1 MNDRI
6 KEVYEDES
14 LTVAER
20 EAQIAEI
27 REYYKDKV
35 LDLEE
40 QKNIA
45 LKDMTAAGTEV
56 IQDFGNEYGDTLNN
70 MADVSDNFAETFD
83 NYINEMENSLKEY
96 EKTTMDVG
104 LATGTTYGELQEKI
118 EDTSDSTDYFTEVG
132 LDATDMMW
140 DQLDALH
147 EQINGYLA
155 YADAVMEAVRAL
167 QQLANQ
173 NVQAKENMAN
183 SSTGLGYS
191 DNTDYMAQALNQA
204 ASGHVKDSYISLQQ
218 RQEKVEAQGGSY
230 SAQSDYDLMAAIAQA
245 PESKRSELRKLLNES
260 GGYTSQS
267 VSKWLEENFPAYATG
282 GYTGEFEGA
291 LPALLHEKE

>member
-1 MNDRI
+1 VTGDIIATWQEMNDRI

-83 NYINEMENSLKEY
+83 NYIQEMEDSLKEY
-96 EKTTMDVG
+96 EKTTLDIG
-104 LATGTTYGELQEKI
+104 HTTETTYGQ
-118 EDTSDSTDYFTEVG
+118 
-132 LDATDMMW
+132 
-140 DQLDALH
+140 
-147 EQINGYLA
+147 
-155 YADAVMEAVRAL
+155 
-167 QQLANQ
+167 
-173 NVQAKENMAN
+173 
-183 SSTGLGYS
+183 
-191 DNTDYMAQALNQA
+191 
-204 ASGHVKDSYISLQQ
+204 
-218 RQEKVEAQGGSY
+218 
-230 SAQSDYDLMAAIAQA
+230 
-245 PESKRSELRKLLNES
+245 
-260 GGYTSQS
+260 
-267 VSKWLEENFPAYATG
+267 LEE
-282 GYTGEFEGA
+282 
-291 LPALLHEKE
+291 